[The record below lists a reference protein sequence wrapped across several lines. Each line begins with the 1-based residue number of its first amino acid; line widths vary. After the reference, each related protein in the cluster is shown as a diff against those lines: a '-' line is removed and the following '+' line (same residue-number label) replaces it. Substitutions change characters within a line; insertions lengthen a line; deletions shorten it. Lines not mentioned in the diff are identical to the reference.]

1 MKPFRLSGWTMEGAT
16 GDGAFSIPQCDSCD
30 KPAILEQA
38 YSGRILC
45 GKHLAKSVRKKISR
59 ELRKQLTL
67 RKGSHTTVLVAVSGG
82 KDSAVLLDVL
92 VDLLG
97 QRRDVTIV
105 AGTVDE
111 GIEGYRPPSI
121 ECAASLCERLGVPH
135 EVVTYPE
142 LSFLEMDEVVNRLP
156 MAVSKDNNAPRMAC
170 AYCGVFRRQ
179 GINHL
184 AEKVGADVVALGH
197 NLDDMAQTVLMNLS
211 NGDLER
217 TLRLAPHTST
227 PVQGLAPRIVPLR
240 WVPEQE
246 VHLYALH
253 RELPLHHEECP
264 NARGAL
270 RWRHR
275 DMVAKMEADVPGT
288 RHGLVKMADQVKAL
302 RDEVVALG
310 GGGGRP
316 PPPQPCSRCGNMTS
330 GEQCKACDMR
340 DLLMDEDHS
349 KL

>member
-1 MKPFRLSGWTMEGAT
+1 MEGSEARA
-16 GDGAFSIPQCDSCD
+16 AFQIPQCDSCD
-30 KPAILEQA
+30 KPALVEQA

-45 GKHLAKSVRKKISR
+45 GKHLAKSVRKKISK
-59 ELRKQLTL
+59 ELRQQLHL
-67 RKGSHTTVLVAVSGG
+67 KKGEHTTILVAVSGG
-82 KDSAVLLDVL
+82 KDSAVLLDSL

-121 ECAASLCERLGVPH
+121 DCAKTLCDRLGITH
-135 EVVTYPE
+135 EVVSYPE
-142 LSFLEMDEVVNRLP
+142 LSFIEIDEVVKRLP
-156 MAVSKDNNAPRMAC
+156 MAIEKDNNAPRMAC

-184 AEKVGADVVALGH
+184 AKRVGADVIALGH
-197 NLDDMAQTVLMNLS
+197 NLDDMAQTVLMNVT

-227 PVQGLAPRIVPLR
+227 PVDGLAPRIVPLR

-246 VHLYALH
+246 IHLYALH
-253 RELPLHHEECP
+253 RDLPLHHEECP

-275 DMVAKMEADVPGT
+275 EMVAKMEADVPGT
-288 RHGLVKMADQVKAL
+288 RHGLVKMADQVKLL
-302 RDEVVALG
+302 RDQVVELG
-310 GGGGRP
+310 GQQHRP
-316 PPPQPCSRCGNMTS
+316 PAPIACPRCGSMTS
-330 GEQCKACDMR
+330 QDQCKACDMR
-340 DLLMDEDHS
+340 DLLEIED
-349 KL
+349 

>member
-1 MKPFRLSGWTMEGAT
+1 MEGGGTSA
-16 GDGAFSIPQCDSCD
+16 AFQIPQCDSCD
-30 KPAILEQA
+30 KPALVEQA

-45 GKHLAKSVRKKISR
+45 GKHLAKSVRKKISK
-59 ELRKQLTL
+59 ELRQQLHL
-67 RKGSHTTVLVAVSGG
+67 KKGEHTTILVAVSGG
-82 KDSAVLLDVL
+82 KDSAVLLDSL

-97 QRRDVTIV
+97 KRRDVTIV

-121 ECAASLCERLGVPH
+121 DCAKALCDRLGIAH
-135 EVVTYPE
+135 EVVSYPE
-142 LSFLEMDEVVNRLP
+142 LSFVEIDEVVKRLP
-156 MAVSKDNNAPRMAC
+156 MVIEKDNDAPRMAC

-184 AEKVGADVVALGH
+184 AQRVGADVIALGH
-197 NLDDMAQTVLMNLS
+197 NLDDMAQTVLMNVT

-227 PVQGLAPRIVPLR
+227 PVDGLAPRIVPLR

-246 VHLYALH
+246 IHLYALH
-253 RELPLHHEECP
+253 RDLPLHHEECP

-275 DMVAKMEADVPGT
+275 EMVAKMEADVPGT
-288 RHGLVKMADQVKAL
+288 RHGLVKMADQVKLL
-302 RDEVVALG
+302 RDQVVELG
-310 GGGGRP
+310 GQKSRP
-316 PPPQPCSRCGNMTS
+316 DAPKACPRCGSMTS
-330 GEQCKACDMR
+330 QNQCKACDMR
-340 DLLMDEDHS
+340 DLLEI
-349 KL
+349 KE